1 ERKRE
6 GEKEGKREGKRR
18 GRKKGGGREG
28 REGEGGTVPF
38 RDGPPHVPN
47 WHAFRMGIHERTGQ
61 VDGVARPEGLAP
73 LTLGSG
79 CRSISDHYRS

>member
-1 ERKRE
+1 M
-6 GEKEGKREGKRR
+6 
-18 GRKKGGGREG
+18 
-28 REGEGGTVPF
+28 PF

-73 LTLGSG
+73 LTLGAAAAPFLITTGVEYVYRIDRQESG
-79 CRSISDHYRS
+79 RVYQR